1 MIKRLPRYVINFIL
15 LVFLQVF
22 IFNNIQF
29 SGFINPYIYIIFILL
44 LPFETPKWL
53 ILFLAFLLGL
63 TVDLFTNTI
72 GMHSSAT
79 VFMAFLRPYLLKVLA
94 PRDGYEAETL
104 PQLNYYGFGWFLRYA
119 SVLVIVHHLF
129 LFYIEVFSFS
139 NFFFT
144 LLRVILSSIF
154 SIFLI
159 VISQYFFYSKDKRK
173 R

>member
-1 MIKRLPRYVINFIL
+1 MIKRLPRYIINFIL

-159 VISQYFFYSKDKRK
+159 VISQYFFYSKNKRK